1 MKRHFIFALQFTF
14 VIGLI
19 SCGSTQ
25 NTSDTQKSRG
35 PDYSRYTNLADI
47 IRLQPGVVV
56 QGIGNN
62 VTITIRGINSIQLD
76 TRPLFVIDN
85 VRIGHD
91 YASANQA
98 INTANVRSVR
108 ILKSL
113 VETNS
118 YGEDG
123 RNGVIII
130 RSKTAPNIP

>member
-1 MKRHFIFALQFTF
+1 MLL
-14 VIGLI
+14 IGMV
-19 SCGSTQ
+19 SCSSYN
-25 NTSDTQKSRG
+25 NTSDTNKSRG
-35 PDYSRYTNLADI
+35 TDYSRYTNLADI

-62 VTITIRGINSIQLD
+62 VTITIRGVNSIKLD

-85 VRIGHD
+85 VRMGHD

-113 VETNS
+113 AETNS
-118 YGEDG
+118 YG
-123 RNGVIII
+123 
-130 RSKTAPNIP
+130 AH